1 MLLNFEGGIELGATI
16 DVNGVQDLE
25 GYFRVVQI
33 NFATMQFKLMGLIT
47 VIWLC
52 MGRFMWTTDKA
63 ENSMF
68 YRLSCNGWGKVLFF
82 VANAAFQIPLFIWIQ
97 VQTFAED
104 RRDFDFFTGVDVPP
118 QEVSSQV
125 KNTTG
130 FVNIVSALFAFGF
143 IWIMAAQWPAFA
155 RKINHSIR
163 SPITRS
169 FLYFLLFVLFLFYVN
184 DVIAMMSYYWGAPA
198 FNMTR
203 RSIMW
208 PSATARPTEIN
219 NSPQCLREILEEG
232 PFDGAANRIDGVA
245 AVGGGGWVRFNLAV
259 TQVSAVLWTV
269 VFCFGFFEYQRYGGN
284 KAKGKVAYTY
294 AQKRANRLLEQQHLN
309 HSDR

>member
-16 DVNGVQDLE
+16 DVNGVKDLP

-97 VQTFAED
+97 VQTFAGD
-104 RRDFDFFTGVDVPP
+104 RRDFDFFRDEEVPA
-118 QEVSSQV
+118 QEINSQV
-125 KNTTG
+125 KATTA
-130 FVNIVSALFAFGF
+130 FVNILSALFAFGF
-143 IWIMAAQWPAFA
+143 VWIMAAQWPAFA

-169 FLYFLLFVLFLFYVN
+169 FIYFLLFVLFLFYVN
-184 DVIAMMSYYWGAPA
+184 DVIAMNSYYWGAPA

-203 RSIMW
+203 RSVTW
-208 PSATARPTEIN
+208 PSPTAAPDFTN
-219 NSPQCLREILEEG
+219 DSPQCLRQILEEG
-232 PFDGAANRIDGVA
+232 PVDGARINGVA
-245 AVGGGGWVRFNLAV
+245 SVGGGGWVRFNLAV

-284 KAKGKVAYTY
+284 KAKGKVHYTY
-294 AQKRANRLLEQQHLN
+294 AQKRANRLLEQQQLN